1 MDHGSV
7 TLCFDFGNTRLK
19 CGVFEGASFKE
30 ALTLQNDSKEVMSEI
45 VRHYR
50 PAKSLLS
57 SVIDHNP
64 AIEQVLSSAGKFHRL
79 DHHSKIPVTSPVG
92 KPDTIGADRLAMVV
106 AACQLFPDKNNLVVG
121 LGTAITYNFVNKEKE
136 FLGGGISPG
145 MEMRFKSLEMFT
157 AKLPLVQKDW
167 NFPLIG
173 YDTRTNIL
181 SGVLLGM
188 AKEIDGIIDSYSEKY
203 NNLNVLL
210 TGGDSTYFAHLL
222 KNKIFADLNLIFK
235 GLYAISELNNV

>member
-1 MDHGSV
+1 MAHASV

-19 CGVFEGASFKE
+19 CGVFDGPEIRELVTLENDKE
-30 ALTLQNDSKEVMSEI
+30 ETIAALIQK
-45 VRHYR
+45 YR
-50 PAKSLLS
+50 PGKSLLS

-64 AIEQVLSSAGKFHRL
+64 AIETMLSIAGKFHRL
-79 DHHSKIPVTSPVG
+79 DHHSKIPVTTPVG
-92 KPDTIGADRLAMVV
+92 KPETIGADRLALVV
-106 AACQLFPDKNNLVVG
+106 AASDMFPDKNNLVIG
-121 LGTAITYNFVNKEKE
+121 LGTAITYNFINKEKE

-145 MEMRFKSLEMFT
+145 MEMRFKSLQVFT
-157 AKLPLVQKDW
+157 SKLPLIEKDW

-181 SGVLLGM
+181 SGVILGM
-188 AKEIDGIIDSYSEKY
+188 AKEIDGIIDSYSKKY

-210 TGGDSTYFAHLL
+210 TGGDSTYFAHHL

-235 GLYAISELNNV
+235 GLYAISELNNL

>member
-1 MDHGSV
+1 MAHASV
-7 TLCFDFGNTRLK
+7 TFCFDFGNTRLK
-19 CGVFEGASFKE
+19 CGVFDGNHLREVVTLADDNDETIAS
-30 ALTLQNDSKEVMSEI
+30 LISK
-45 VRHYR
+45 YR
-50 PAKSLLS
+50 PGKSLLS

-64 AIEQVLSSAGKFHRL
+64 SIETMLSIAGKFHRL
-79 DHHSKIPVTSPVG
+79 DHHSKIPITTPVG
-92 KPDTIGADRLAMVV
+92 KPETIGADRLALVV
-106 AACQLFPDKNNLVVG
+106 AASDLFPDMNNLVIG
-121 LGTAITYNFVNKEKE
+121 LGTAITFNFINKKKE
-136 FLGGGISPG
+136 FLGGSISPG
-145 MEMRFKSLEMFT
+145 MEMRFKSLQAFT
-157 AKLPLVQKDW
+157 ARLPLVEKDW

-181 SGVLLGM
+181 SGVILGM

-210 TGGDSTYFAHLL
+210 TGGDSSYFAHHL

>member
-1 MDHGSV
+1 MAHASV

-19 CGVFEGASFKE
+19 CGVFDGPNLREVVTLEDDKDVTIA
-30 ALTLQNDSKEVMSEI
+30 ALISK
-45 VRHYR
+45 YR
-50 PAKSLLS
+50 PDKSLLS

-64 AIEQVLSSAGKFHRL
+64 SIETMLSIAGKFHRL
-79 DHHSKIPVTSPVG
+79 DHHSKIPVTTPVG
-92 KPDTIGADRLAMVV
+92 KPETIGADRLALVV
-106 AACQLFPDKNNLVVG
+106 AASDLFPDKNNLVIG
-121 LGTAITYNFVNKEKE
+121 LGTAITFNFINKKKE
-136 FLGGGISPG
+136 FLGGSISPG
-145 MEMRFKSLEMFT
+145 MEMRFKSLQAFT
-157 AKLPLVQKDW
+157 AKLPLVEKDL

-181 SGVLLGM
+181 SGVILGM

-210 TGGDSTYFAHLL
+210 TGGDSTYFAHHL